1 MTGNLAI
8 RGAVIG
14 GAAAIAAALVVG
26 LAAGLGAAW
35 PAVLVLAL
43 AGATAAAWMG
53 HALLRES
60 QRAVSDVVA
69 ASGRLPEADFAERV
83 RPAGGPAA
91 ELTHSFNTMA
101 GRVQELFAEVT
112 AEHARLE
119 AVFDASAD
127 AIVALSDDTTVRFLN
142 PAALAMLGTLPEAAL
157 GRPLIE
163 AVRDYELDALVRR
176 AAASAEG
183 AETEVIT
190 YGTARTPMRAAAV
203 PVPQGGEWGVV
214 LILTDL
220 TEVTRVD
227 HVRRDFLSNVS
238 HELRTPLASIRALAE
253 TLEAGDVD
261 PGAETEEFI
270 RRIRQQVD
278 RMTTLVNELLDLSRI
293 VSGAVS
299 VVPEPIDLA
308 ALVAESASLMRQRAE
323 SEGVTIVAPQDH
335 GLCVD
340 GDRAS
345 LLRVVNNL
353 LDNAIKYSPRGS
365 TIAVEVRDEGELV
378 AVAVRD
384 DGPGIPQP
392 ELGRVFERFYKGD
405 ASRTQTAAGG
415 VGLGL
420 AIVKHVV
427 RLHGGTVEVVSEPG
441 DGATFTVRL
450 PRHFAGGR
458 AGRKAGAVET
468 PSR

>member
-1 MTGNLAI
+1 
-8 RGAVIG
+8 
-14 GAAAIAAALVVG
+14 
-26 LAAGLGAAW
+26 
-35 PAVLVLAL
+35 
-43 AGATAAAWMG
+43 
-53 HALLRES
+53 
-60 QRAVSDVVA
+60 
-69 ASGRLPEADFAERV
+69 
-83 RPAGGPAA
+83 
-91 ELTHSFNTMA
+91 MA

-127 AIVALSDDTTVRFLN
+127 AIVALSADTTVRFMN
-142 PAALAMLGTLPEAAL
+142 PAALTMLGTLPQAAL
-157 GRPLIE
+157 DRPLIE

-176 AAASAEG
+176 AAASPDG
-183 AETEVIT
+183 AETAVIT
-190 YGTARTPMRAAAV
+190 YGPSRVPVRASAV
-203 PVPQGGEWGVV
+203 PIPQGGEWAV
-214 LILTDL
+214 LLMLTDL

-261 PGAETEEFI
+261 PGAETEEFV

-278 RMTTLVNELLDLSRI
+278 RMTTLVNEFLDLSRI
-293 VSGAVS
+293 ESGAVN
-299 VVPEPIDLA
+299 VQPEPIDLA
-308 ALVAESASLMRQRAE
+308 ALVAESVSLMRQRADG
-323 SEGVTIVAPQDH
+323 EGVTISAPEDH
-335 GLCVD
+335 SLCVD

-345 LLRVVNNL
+345 LLRAVNNL
-353 LDNAIKYSPRGS
+353 LDNAIKYSPPGS
-365 TIAVEVRDEGELV
+365 TVEVEVRDEGELV
-378 AVAVRD
+378 ALSVRD

-405 ASRTQTAAGG
+405 ASRTQTASGG

-427 RLHGGTVEVVSEPG
+427 RLHGGTVEAVSEPG

-458 AGRKAGAVET
+458 VAARRE
-468 PSR
+468 R